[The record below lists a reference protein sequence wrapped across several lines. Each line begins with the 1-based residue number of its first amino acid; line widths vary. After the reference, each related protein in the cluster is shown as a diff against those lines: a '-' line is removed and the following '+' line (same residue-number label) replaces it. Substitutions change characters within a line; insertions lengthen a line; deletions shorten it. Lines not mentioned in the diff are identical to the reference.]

1 MVAMEEAEAATAEV
15 AAMTTVEVTEA
26 AGTLGSCNST
36 LVDGRLFW
44 SDSFLHSVLL
54 NYSGYRGGGGYDD
67 RGDRGGYRGGGYDDR
82 GGGG

>member
-1 MVAMEEAEAATAEV
+1 MVAMEEAEAAMAEV

-44 SDSFLHSVLL
+44 SDFFLHSVLL
-54 NYSGYRGGGGYDD
+54 NYSGYRGGGG
-67 RGDRGGYRGGGYDDR
+67 GY
-82 GGGG
+82 GGGGGGMSLSSCVK